1 MLLRADIFK
10 SFGLTSSLCVS
21 FMMLPY
27 GNLKVT
33 QHLLH
38 ESHILSTHVSYIK
51 SLLRLHLHFS
61 TTVSPVCSN
70 LFYIWITEFVF
81 PLVET
86 MWWQRRG
93 GGGGSFFFFFVVFF
107 FFFLC
112 VCVLGGGGGGGGG
125 GSFFFFLPAVK
136 GFEGTAFTLPYFLS
150 STSVAGGRER
160 NLSVGLSC
168 HSDPK

>member
-93 GGGGSFFFFFVVFF
+93 GGGGSFFFFFAGCKGVWRHCFYIT
-107 FFFLC
+107 L
-112 VCVLGGGGGGGGG
+112 
-125 GSFFFFLPAVK
+125 LPLLYQRSRR
-136 GFEGTAFTLPYFLS
+136 EGEELICGPFMPQWS
-150 STSVAGGRER
+150 QVI
-160 NLSVGLSC
+160 
-168 HSDPK
+168 